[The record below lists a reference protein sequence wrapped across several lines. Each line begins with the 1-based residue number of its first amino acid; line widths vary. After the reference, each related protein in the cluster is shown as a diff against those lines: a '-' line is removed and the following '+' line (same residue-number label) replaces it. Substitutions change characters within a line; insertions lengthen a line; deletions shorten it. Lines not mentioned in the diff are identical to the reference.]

1 MFTGFSGGFFL
12 AKLAA
17 EEKKRIRQRERR
29 TLKTGNRSVMARILS
44 CLDVLKS
51 ITGLCNVATG
61 GFPGRWRFSVRR
73 KTGLWVSF
81 WRGRRP
87 QPICFFE
94 SPKIFPP
101 LQTN

>member
-61 GFPGRWRFSVRR
+61 GCPGRRRFPVRR
-73 KTGLWVSF
+73 KARLGIRF
-81 WRGRRP
+81 GRGRRP
-87 QPICFFE
+87 LQFAYLQ
-94 SPKIFPP
+94 SPDISAP
-101 LQTN
+101 